1 METKKLEMEFLN
13 EAGKKFVISIEQP
26 REDLTE
32 MEVSQAMNSII
43 TNNIFTSS
51 MLDLVEV
58 SDARIVTTTV
68 DKLNI

>member
-1 METKKLEMEFLN
+1 MEFLN